1 MNKRGEEFVEAAIVM
16 PLLILTI
23 LSMITVAVFLF
34 GYQVRQQEAHMSL
47 MSEAAASKKV
57 FAVLR
62 ENASSSG
69 VVSGTVSRTYSKSKS
84 YRAYAI
90 SQADAI
96 MIGGLAD

>member
-1 MNKRGEEFVEAAIVM
+1 MNKKGEEFVEAAIVM

-23 LSMITVAVFLF
+23 LSMIMVAVILF
-34 GYQVRQQEAHMSL
+34 RFQLDQQKAHVSL
-47 MSEAAASKKV
+47 MREAAGSDKV

-62 ENASSSG
+62 KGASASG
-69 VVSGTVSRTYSKSKS
+69 NVKGTFSRAFSRSRS

-96 MIGGLAD
+96 MLGELAD